1 MDVANASTHGG
12 CAIAYPP
19 YDGCID
25 YIQTWLCMNKTKLIV
40 ALLLFGIAAVVG
52 YKLNNATQK
61 SVTLLAA
68 SNPDCELRDGP
79 CHAELPSGGSIEFS
93 IEPRSIPLM
102 KPLSLTVNV
111 RDIKVTAAEID
122 FIGIGMNMGYN
133 RPQLKQ
139 VSNNRFEGNTTLPV
153 CILQRMEWEARLLLE
168 TDKGTVMAPFR
179 FYTNK
184 SPASP

>member
-1 MDVANASTHGG
+1 
-12 CAIAYPP
+12 
-19 YDGCID
+19 
-25 YIQTWLCMNKTKLIV
+25 MNKTKLIV
-40 ALLLFGIAAVVG
+40 ALLLFGIAAVIG

-68 SNPDCELRDGP
+68 SNPDYELRNGP
-79 CHAELPSGGSIEFS
+79 CRAELPAGGSIEFS

-111 RDIKVTAAEID
+111 HDIEVSAAEID
-122 FIGIGMNMGYN
+122 FVGIGMNMGYN

-139 VSNNRFEGNTTLPV
+139 VSSNRFEGSTTLPV

-179 FYTNK
+179 FYTDK

>member
-1 MDVANASTHGG
+1 
-12 CAIAYPP
+12 
-19 YDGCID
+19 
-25 YIQTWLCMNKTKLIV
+25 MNKTKLIV
-40 ALLLFGIAAVVG
+40 ALLLFGIAAVIG

-61 SVTLLAA
+61 SVTLLAVT
-68 SNPDCELRDGP
+68 NPDCELRNGP
-79 CHAELPSGGSIEFS
+79 CRAELPAGGSIEFS

-111 RDIKVTAAEID
+111 HDIEVSAAEID
-122 FIGIGMNMGYN
+122 FVGIGMNMGYN

-139 VSNNRFEGNTTLPV
+139 VSSNRFEGNTTLPI

-179 FYTNK
+179 FYTDK

>member
-1 MDVANASTHGG
+1 
-12 CAIAYPP
+12 
-19 YDGCID
+19 
-25 YIQTWLCMNKTKLIV
+25 MNRTKLIV

-68 SNPDCELRDGP
+68 TDPDCELRNGA
-79 CHAELPSGGSIEFS
+79 CHAKLPAGGSIEFS
-93 IEPRSIPLM
+93 IEPHSIPLM
-102 KPLSLTVNV
+102 KPLSLTVSV

-122 FIGIGMNMGYN
+122 FVGIGMNMGYN

-139 VSNNRFEGNTTLPV
+139 VSNNRFEGSTTLPV
-153 CILQRMEWEARLLLE
+153 CILQRMHWEARLLLE
-168 TDKGTVMAPFR
+168 TDNGTVMAPFR

-184 SPASP
+184 SSATP

>member
-1 MDVANASTHGG
+1 
-12 CAIAYPP
+12 
-19 YDGCID
+19 
-25 YIQTWLCMNKTKLIV
+25 MNKTKLIV

-61 SVTLLAA
+61 NVALLAA
-68 SNPDCELRDGP
+68 SDPDCELRNGP
-79 CHAELPSGGSIEFS
+79 CHAELPSGGSIEFE

-102 KPLSLTVNV
+102 KPLSLKVSV
-111 RDIKVTAAEID
+111 RDIEVTATEID
-122 FIGIGMNMGYN
+122 FVGIGMNMGFN

-139 VSNNRFEGNTTLPV
+139 VSNNRFEGSTTLPI

-179 FYTNK
+179 FYTDK
-184 SPASP
+184 SSAVP